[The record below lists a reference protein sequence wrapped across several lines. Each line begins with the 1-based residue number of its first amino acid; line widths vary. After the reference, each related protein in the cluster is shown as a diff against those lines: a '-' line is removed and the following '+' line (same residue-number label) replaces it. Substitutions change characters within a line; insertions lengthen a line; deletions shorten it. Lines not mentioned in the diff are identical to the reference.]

1 MAKCRIVGPYL
12 PVGDTEWRCSTHGVD
27 AVLNDPS
34 LHGGDVFRREDF
46 HCPTLEGD
54 TVSEQPTPSTLNIVE
69 SLRAELKS
77 KPSFERGT
85 VIKFQSRSIT
95 ATARVVTDYDYA
107 GIFAGDNRWY
117 LTGKN
122 NYYGDRLTTQEF
134 LEVLKNGDVHN
145 IQVATEW
152 AAL

>member
-1 MAKCRIVGPYL
+1 MAT
-12 PVGDTEWRCSTHGVD
+12 TEPGNVAQST
-27 AVLNDPS
+27 PI
-34 LHGGDVFRREDF
+34 
-46 HCPTLEGD
+46 
-54 TVSEQPTPSTLNIVE
+54 LNIIE

-85 VIKFQSRSIT
+85 VIKFQSRST
-95 ATARVVTDYDYA
+95 TTVSVTDYDYA

-122 NYYGDRLTTQEF
+122 KFYGDRLTTQEF
-134 LEVLKNGDVHN
+134 LEILKNGDVHN
-145 IQVATEW
+145 IQVATDW